1 MLESEGQCTYIR
13 VCLVCVCVWEEGRDA
28 QRHTQYIQNFISRS
42 LLLRLVT
49 SRGKRVSVQTRLR
62 IKLRLVKTSR
72 CAVTLQVHFHPTS
85 LSLTPSLIGAHTP
98 VLLGSVGRLGTVCH
112 MPTLCQTCVRGATPQ
127 RHGRRA
133 SHSALSSFDACPA
146 SSARERAS
154 ERAVKDIKIN
164 LSS

>member
-72 CAVTLQVHFHPTS
+72 CAVTLQVHFHSDKSFSYPLPHRCTHTRTS
-85 LSLTPSLIGAHTP
+85 R
-98 VLLGSVGRLGTVCH
+98 VGR
-112 MPTLCQTCVRGATPQ
+112 
-127 RHGRRA
+127 
-133 SHSALSSFDACPA
+133 
-146 SSARERAS
+146 
-154 ERAVKDIKIN
+154 
-164 LSS
+164 